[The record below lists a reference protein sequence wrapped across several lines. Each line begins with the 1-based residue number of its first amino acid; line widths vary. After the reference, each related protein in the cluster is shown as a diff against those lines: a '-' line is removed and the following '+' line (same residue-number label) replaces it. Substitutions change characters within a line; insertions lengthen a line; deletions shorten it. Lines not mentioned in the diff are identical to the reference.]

1 MKDVRTYNVRLDI
14 KNKQILNENFEETLK
29 ELVNLK
35 LKDKC
40 DFKLN
45 CIDSDMSSEVF
56 NNVVNLY
63 VEEVL
68 KEKGSFADRVN
79 AVANIQR
86 FIKGLCN
93 YMIVLKQKSIG
104 LLEYN
109 DVQIIELFRLNDN
122 YIGKYFRVYLPKG
135 TILPGRYKNLMVL
148 GPDHLKGEF
157 SQDVELDYIFPALFW
172 FLYEVGEYANA
183 SYLRYEYYM
192 FGLA

>member
-1 MKDVRTYNVRLDI
+1 MKDFRTYSIKLDI
-14 KNKQILNENFEETLK
+14 KNKQILNENFEEILQ

-35 LKDKC
+35 LRNKA

-45 CIDSDMSSEVF
+45 CIDSDVSSEVF

-93 YMIVLKQKSIG
+93 YMIVLKQKMMSS
-104 LLEYN
+104 
-109 DVQIIELFRLNDN
+109 IELQAVQTIEVFRLTDN
-122 YIGKYFRVYLPKG
+122 YKGKYFRVDLPQR
-135 TILPGRYKNLMVL
+135 TITPERYQNLMVM
-148 GPDHLKGEF
+148 GPDYLEGEF
-157 SQDVELDYIFPALFW
+157 SRDITLDYIFPALFW
-172 FLYEVGEYANA
+172 FLYEVEEYNNE
-183 SYLRYEYYM
+183 SYLKYGNYM